1 MTFEAYAREWLERQN
16 FIKSTRKWTRQGL
29 EIYTFPV
36 IGGKEITEVTEED
49 IDRIF
54 TQERLFNRKGDF
66 MERTFLNIPFFVNT
80 ETGEIE
86 QSFRQSWSP
95 FPPRLVT
102 LSGTVVH

>member
-1 MTFEAYAREWLERQN
+1 LWLDEER
-16 FIKSTRKWTRQGL
+16 I
-29 EIYTFPV
+29 V
-36 IGGKEITEVTEED
+36 
-49 IDRIF
+49 
-54 TQERLFNRKGDF
+54 
-66 MERTFLNIPFFVNT
+66 NIPFFVNT

>member
-1 MTFEAYAREWLERQN
+1 MKSQILLNLSWLVSHLMKIFQN
-16 FIKSTRKWTRQGL
+16 GFQI
-29 EIYTFPV
+29 
-36 IGGKEITEVTEED
+36 
-49 IDRIF
+49 
-54 TQERLFNRKGDF
+54 
-66 MERTFLNIPFFVNT
+66 MNIPFFVNT